1 MNAALSKMDD
11 HISDFF
17 EHPKVTRW
25 HRVVDQRH
33 PIVELLP
40 LSRNVV
46 LWIVSD
52 LRVNEVSKSFTSKKP
67 EVHQCFVFTIYSCFK
82 CVIF

>member
-1 MNAALSKMDD
+1 MNAALPKMDD
-11 HISDFF
+11 HVSNFF
-17 EHPKVTRW
+17 EDPEVACW

-40 LSRNVV
+40 LSRYVV

-52 LRVNEVSKSFTSKKP
+52 LGVNEISKSFP
-67 EVHQCFVFTIYSCFK
+67 C
-82 CVIF
+82 